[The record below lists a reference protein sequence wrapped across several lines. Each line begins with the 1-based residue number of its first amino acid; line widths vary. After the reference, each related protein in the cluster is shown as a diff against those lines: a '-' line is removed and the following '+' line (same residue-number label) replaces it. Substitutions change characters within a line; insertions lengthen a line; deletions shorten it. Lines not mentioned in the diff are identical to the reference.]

1 MVKSP
6 KSALRSSTVH
16 SRGKRYSGGAL
27 VAAACGGALVFGVLS
42 SAVFARA
49 AISADTFRQ
58 LDLFGEVFEQV
69 HENYVENPVDA
80 DLIEGA
86 INGMLDTLDPH
97 SSYLTAEDFQT
108 MQEQTRGSFAG
119 LGIQVQMDNEG
130 PDKGYVKVV
139 SPIDDT
145 PAARAGMQSGDLIVE
160 INGEDVYGMSLDE
173 AISKL
178 KGEKGTKIDIAVV
191 RDREKE
197 PFDLTLVRDI
207 VTVQSVTGCAIG
219 ALPLSRQTQRDCAQ
233 GKGKGDFGYI
243 RISNFSEQTRDG
255 LLNTLKGFEK
265 DIPGGPKGLILD
277 LRSNPGGLLDQA
289 VAVSDAFLNGGEIV
303 STKGR
308 RPRDTMREMG
318 TPGDKLN
325 GKPIIVLINGGSAS
339 ASEIVAGALQDRNR
353 ALLLGTKSFGKGSV
367 QTVIPLQN
375 GLQGALRLTTQRYY
389 TPSGRSIQAHGI
401 DPDIAMPVI
410 YPGQDELGER
420 PGEKDLPNA
429 LDVAET
435 DDEAEGEEA
444 VAEGPKV
451 EPFLCSFEA
460 GTEEG
465 DKIPVDC
472 QLRRAL
478 EILADASAYRQALA
492 DAGAAR
498 SEEASAH

>member
-6 KSALRSSTVH
+6 KNALRSPAAH
-16 SRGKRYSGGAL
+16 QRGKRYSSGAL

-49 AISADTFRQ
+49 SISADTFRQ

-69 HENYVENPVDA
+69 HENYVQDPDDS
-80 DLIEGA
+80 DLIKGA
-86 INGMLDTLDPH
+86 IDGMLDTLDPH
-97 SSYLTAEDFQT
+97 SSYLTAEDYQT

-160 INGEDVYGMSLDE
+160 INGEDVFGMSLDE

-207 VTVQSVTGCAIG
+207 VTVQSVTSCAIG
-219 ALPLSRQTQRDCAQ
+219 ALPVSRQTQRDCVKGE
-233 GKGKGDFGYI
+233 GKGNFGYI

-255 LLNTLKGFEK
+255 LLKALRKFEK
-265 DIPGGPKGLILD
+265 EIPGGPKGIILD

-318 TPGDKLN
+318 TPGDKLD

-410 YPGQDELGER
+410 YPGQDELAER
-420 PGEKDLPNA
+420 PGEADLPNA

-435 DDEAEGEEA
+435 DDENEEDDA
-444 VAEGPKV
+444 MADNSDV
-451 EPFLCSFEA
+451 EPFLCSFE
-460 GTEEG
+460 ESDEG
-465 DKIPVDC
+465 DEIPVDC

-478 EILADASAYRQALA
+478 EILADATFYDQALA